1 MGFMDSMDYETWRN
15 TIAKCN
21 KCGNLFH
28 PTGDTNIVKVSDPYK
43 PGTPVIWEHRHC

>member
-15 TIAKCN
+15 TIGRCN

-28 PTGDTNIVKVSDPYK
+28 VGEYPVKVSGPYK
-43 PGTPVIWEHRHC
+43 PETPVIWEHSRC